1 MSFLSRFSR
10 RTDTS
15 ADTRAPRS
23 AATAF
28 IFITIVLDVMAMGV
42 TIPVLPRLIQTLGG
56 GGAARVAQAFG
67 LFAAVF
73 AVMQFLAQPI
83 QGALSDRFG
92 RRPIILASNFGLGA
106 DYLVMALAPTLP
118 WLFLGRVISG
128 AAAGSITAASAYMA
142 DISPPDQRAGG
153 FGKIYGAM
161 SLGIIAGPVLGG
173 LLSSIDLRAPFWAA
187 AALSLLNA
195 VYGVFVLPESLKPQD
210 RAPVVLSQLNPIGS
224 LLHLIRSYPTMLGM
238 IAVML
243 ITGLTWQ
250 GVNVLWV
257 VYTSFRYSWTPRDI
271 AVLLAVLGGVNFIV
285 QTRLISVLVDRFG
298 DRTIALAGMVLQ
310 IVAMTI
316 FGLARTGLELWLAVP
331 FMCLGNIG
339 GPAWQALASNRVSPS
354 EQGRLAG
361 AFNGMFAIA
370 GMIAP
375 IAFTTLFAFAVGGGR
390 NGFWM
395 GSPFFAAT
403 GLLVAA
409 LGLAA
414 WVTRSAASGPNSTT
428 PRPSPVPEGQ

>member
-1 MSFLSRFSR
+1 MSFLSRISR
-10 RTDTS
+10 RTDTR
-15 ADTRAPRS
+15 AEPPAPRS
-23 AATAF
+23 AATVF

-56 GGAARVAQAFG
+56 GGAAGVARAFG

-92 RRPIILASNFGLGA
+92 RRPIILASNFGLGV

-128 AAAGSITAASAYMA
+128 AAAGSLTAASAYMA

-161 SLGIIAGPVLGG
+161 SIGIVAGPALGG
-173 LLSSIDLRAPFWAA
+173 VLSGIDLRAPFWAA

-210 RAPVVLSQLNPIGS
+210 RAPVVLSQLNPVGS
-224 LLHLIRSYPTMLGM
+224 LLHLVRSYPTILGM
-238 IAVML
+238 VAVVL
-243 ITGLTWQ
+243 ITSLCWQ

-257 VYTSFRYSWTPRDI
+257 IYTTFRYGWTPQDI
-271 AVLLAVLGGVNFIV
+271 AILLAVLGGVNFVV
-285 QTRLISVLVDRFG
+285 QTRLISALVDRFG
-298 DRTIALAGMVLQ
+298 DRVIALTGMT
-310 IVAMTI
+310 MTI
-316 FGLARTGLELWLAVP
+316 LAMAIDGFARTGLGFWIAVP

-339 GPAWQALASNRVSPS
+339 GPAWQSLASNRVSAS

-361 AFNGMFAIA
+361 AFNGMYAIA
-370 GMIAP
+370 GMVAP
-375 IAFTTLFAFAVGGGR
+375 IGFTALFAFAVGGGK

-395 GSPFFAAT
+395 GSPFFVAT
-403 GLLVAA
+403 GLLVAG

-414 WVTRSAASGPNSTT
+414 WVTRAAVADATPAGP
-428 PRPSPVPEGQ
+428 

>member
-10 RTDTS
+10 RTDT
-15 ADTRAPRS
+15 ADAPAPRS
-23 AATAF
+23 AATVF
-28 IFITIVLDVMAMGV
+28 IFVTIVLDVMAMGV

-56 GGAARVAQAFG
+56 GGAGRVAQAFG
-67 LFAAVF
+67 VFAAVF

-161 SLGIIAGPVLGG
+161 SVGIVAGPALGG
-173 LLSSIDLRAPFWAA
+173 LLSNIDLRAPFWAA

-195 VYGVFVLPESLKPQD
+195 VYGVFVLPESLKAAN
-210 RAPVVLSQLNPIGS
+210 RAPVVLSQLNPVGS
-224 LLHLIRSYPTMLGM
+224 LLHLVRSYPAMLGM
-238 IAVML
+238 VAVVL

-257 VYTSFRYSWTPRDI
+257 VYTTFRYGWTPGDI
-271 AVLLAVLGGVNFIV
+271 ALLLAVLGGVNFVV
-285 QTRLISVLVDRFG
+285 QTRLIAVLVDRFG
-298 DRTIALAGMVLQ
+298 DRAVALAGMVLTT
-310 IVAMTI
+310 VSMAI
-316 FGLARTGLELWLAVP
+316 FGLARTGVEFWLAVP

-339 GPAWQALASNRVSPS
+339 GPAWQALASNRVGPS

-370 GMIAP
+370 GMVAP
-375 IAFTTLFAFAVGGGR
+375 IAFTALFAFAVGGGR
-390 NGFWM
+390 KGFWM
-395 GSPFFAAT
+395 GSPFFVGA
-403 GLLVAA
+403 GLLVAG
-409 LGLAA
+409 LGLAVWA
-414 WVTRSAASGPNSTT
+414 TRTSGSEVHIAPAGD
-428 PRPSPVPEGQ
+428 P